1 MAFEIPGFNDGTRLA
16 GADLS
21 THQFKFVKLNSSG
34 AVILCAATTDKPYG
48 ILQDKPVSGQPANV
62 MLMGISKVVSAAGN
76 TKGNRVGTD
85 GSALAAEYVNGTDTT
100 KYIVG
105 EIIDDADAANGLA
118 TIAFNCLGAGRGA

>member
-21 THQFKFVKLNSSG
+21 SHQHKFVKLNSSG
-34 AVILCAATTDKPYG
+34 AVILCAAVTDKPYG
-48 ILQDKPVSGQPANV
+48 ILQDKPTSGQPANV

-76 TKGNRVGTD
+76 TKGNPVGTD
-85 GSALAAEYVNGTDTT
+85 ANGLAAEYVHGTDTT

-105 EIIDDADAANGLA
+105 EIIDDADAANGVA
-118 TIAFNCLGAGRGA
+118 TIAFNCLGAGRAA